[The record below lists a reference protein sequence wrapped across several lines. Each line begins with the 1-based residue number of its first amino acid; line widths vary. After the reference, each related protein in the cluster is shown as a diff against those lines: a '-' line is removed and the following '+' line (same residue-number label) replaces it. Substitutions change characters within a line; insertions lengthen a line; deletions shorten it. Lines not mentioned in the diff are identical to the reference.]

1 MGRKLER
8 FDGILPDEP
17 CPAEAFVCLLYEDE
31 ADRRQ
36 MLSRIQKAGLGGL
49 PKVMIGLESQ
59 PAQSVPAMAGAR
71 GRRSARAA

>member
-8 FDGILPDEP
+8 FDGIPPNEL
-17 CPAEAFVCLLYEDE
+17 CPAEPFVCLLYEDE

-49 PKVMIGLESQ
+49 PTVMIGLESRT
-59 PAQSVPAMAGAR
+59 AQSVPAMVGAR
-71 GRRSARAA
+71 G